1 MYTLFFTKTYIFH
14 SVHTFGKKKEYSF
27 FLTLDFCLSFCDVT
41 LCNSKIW
48 CFTAKHINQSI
59 HCVALVNPFLQY

>member
-1 MYTLFFTKTYIFH
+1 MLIKKLAKDMYTLFFTKTYIFH

-41 LCNSKIW
+41 LCNSKI
-48 CFTAKHINQSI
+48 
-59 HCVALVNPFLQY
+59 